1 MEEVL
6 APRSKPRTP
15 GSTVLASK
23 FYPVWVW
30 LLSRFSHVRL
40 FETVWTVA
48 HQAPLSMGILQ
59 ASILEWVAVPSSRG
73 SSQFR
78 DQTFIS
84 YVSCIGR
91 WVFHPYCHPGKG
103 YAGVVLTLKGNRTS
117 LDLSLSASASATCF
131 LGLPLIGWGQP
142 LSRVEAWAHSYLWF

>member
-1 MEEVL
+1 M
-6 APRSKPRTP
+6 
-15 GSTVLASK
+15 
-23 FYPVWVW
+23 
-30 LLSRFSHVRL
+30 
-40 FETVWTVA
+40 
-48 HQAPLSMGILQ
+48 
-59 ASILEWVAVPSSRG
+59 PSSRG

-142 LSRVEAWAHSYLWF
+142 ARDPQGLQDSHYLDSPPGGGPNKFQHRSSSRAAKYGCSERPLHKGPLKSAVCTEDVCVCLFVPCLYHNLVGSKDGLL